1 MIYRYVWPKCKKNKE
16 QHELPPEKEC
26 MISTTKNTISVPVC
40 QNSGDTEHSG
50 NSRITQTNNITTN
63 SVYININGD
72 NVLPNGTASGPLL
85 NGAIP
90 VHRTDSNI
98 DDIPSRNSREQ
109 PQPLQTSSEQPLPF
123 QRQLFSVGRPSA
135 EAEPPI
141 EDNPPNQ
148 QVFHDFFFIHLHH
161 LSNRIQPG
169 FERS

>member
-16 QHELPPEKEC
+16 QHELPPEKER
-26 MISTTKNTISVPVC
+26 MISTKKNTNSLPVR
-40 QNSGDTEHSG
+40 QNPGDTERVNG
-50 NSRITQTNNITTN
+50 NSRITQTNNITSN
-63 SVYININGD
+63 SVCINIGGD
-72 NVLPNGTASGPLL
+72 NVLPNGTTSGPSL

-90 VHRTDSNI
+90 VHRTNSNI
-98 DDIPSRNSREQ
+98 DDMPSRNSPEQ
-109 PQPLQTSSEQPLPF
+109 PPPF

-141 EDNPPNQ
+141 EDNPLNQ
-148 QVFHDFFFIHLHH
+148 QVFHEFLHH